1 MKTIE
6 NYQRKSVHA
15 NLKDFCYLSD
25 NDGFVELTEWH
36 NGEGVDVCIASKNKS
51 VLLQLTHGELDAI
64 AVLAKML

>member
-1 MKTIE
+1 MKKFE
-6 NYQRKSVHA
+6 NYERKSVYTR
-15 NLKDFCYLSD
+15 LKDFCYLSD
-25 NDGFVELTEWH
+25 PDGFVEMTEWH